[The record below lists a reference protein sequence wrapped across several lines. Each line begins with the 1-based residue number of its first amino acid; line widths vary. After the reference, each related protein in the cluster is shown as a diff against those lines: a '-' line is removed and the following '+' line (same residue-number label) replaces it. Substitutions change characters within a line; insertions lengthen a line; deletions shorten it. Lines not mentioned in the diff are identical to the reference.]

1 MKEFS
6 ISPVS
11 YELEAIARGR
21 LDNLTK
27 PKGSLGMLED
37 IALRLVLIYGEPF
50 PRIRGKLSIVFA
62 SDHGIVE
69 EGVSL
74 FPKEVTAQM
83 VYNFLRGGAGIN
95 VLARHVGS
103 VVKVVDV
110 GVDHDFGDIPDLISM
125 KVSRGT
131 RNFLREPAMTRDEA
145 IRSIMIGYEVT
156 KKLVVEGGYN
166 LVGLGDM
173 GIGNTTTSSAVTS
186 VITGKSVEEVT
197 GRGTGVDDRMLKRKV
212 EVIRGAIDLHK
223 PDPDDPI
230 DVLSKVGGFEIGAIA
245 GAILACAEMR
255 VPIVLDGFNV
265 TAGALIAYK
274 VNPLTREY
282 MFAGHL
288 SEEKGHRVQLEYLNL
303 EPILRLNM
311 RLGEGT
317 GAALAMSII
326 EASLK
331 AYNEMATFD
340 DVGVS
345 REKKV

>member
-1 MKEFS
+1 MREFD
-6 ISPVS
+6 ILPVS
-11 YELEAIARGR
+11 YELEATARYR

-50 PRIRGKLSIVFA
+50 PEIKGKLSIVFA
-62 SDHGIVE
+62 SDHGVVE

-74 FPKEVTAQM
+74 FPREVTAQM

-95 VLARHVGS
+95 VIARHVGS

-110 GVDHDFGDIPDLISM
+110 GVDHDFGYIPGLISR

-131 RNFLREPAMTRDEA
+131 RNFLKEPAMSRDEA
-145 IRSIMIGYEVT
+145 IRSVMTGYEVT
-156 KKLVVEGGYN
+156 KQLVIEGGYN

-173 GIGNTTTSSAVTS
+173 GIGNTTTSSAITS
-186 VITGKSVEEVT
+186 VITGRDVEEVT
-197 GRGTGVDDRMLKRKV
+197 GRGTGVDDRILKRKID
-212 EVIRGAIDLHK
+212 VIRTAINLHR

-245 GAILACAEMR
+245 GAILACAEMK
-255 VPIVLDGFNV
+255 VAVVLDGFNV

-274 VNPLTREY
+274 INPLTREY

-288 SEEKGHRVQLEYLNL
+288 SEEKGHKAQLEYLNL
-303 EPILRLNM
+303 DPILRLNM

-317 GAALAMSII
+317 GAALAMGII
-326 EASLK
+326 EAALK
-331 AYNEMATFD
+331 IYREMATFD

-345 REKKV
+345 RERKV